1 MKSFF
6 KDLIY
11 PLFIL
16 IVAIV
21 VLFYYFKNITSMEN
35 NKKWN
40 YPFTKKVDVVDDYFG
55 VKVADPYRW
64 LEDENSPETKEWI
77 KKQNELTFSYLSKIP
92 YRTKIKKRLEELWNY
107 ERKSTP
113 FVKGDLTFY
122 FYNEGLQN
130 QSVLYVK
137 KKDEN
142 PKVLIDPNKFSKDG
156 TIALANIGISQDAKY
171 IAYSISKGGSDWQ
184 EIVVKNIE
192 TGEILGDT
200 IKWAKFTAISWANDG
215 FYYSGY
221 EPPRKGKELSA
232 RNEFHKLFY
241 HKLGTPQ
248 EEDKIVMENKEDPYR
263 MFYASV
269 SEDGKFLF
277 VYEEAKN
284 SMGNRIWVKDLNKNT
299 DFVLLN
305 ESFDYEYGVVG
316 NIGTVLYIRTNKDA
330 ENYKLLSVDLK
341 NPKKLVWNEVI
352 AETENVLLDVSL
364 ANFNNIVVKY
374 MKDANDK
381 LYIYDKTGN
390 FIKEIKLPTLGSV
403 GGPNAYYDK
412 DFMFYSFTSFLYPSV
427 IYKYN
432 FKTDTSEV
440 IFRPQIN
447 FDFDKYVTKQV
458 FYKSKDGTK
467 VPMFIVHKKNM
478 KLDGNNPAW
487 LYGYGGF
494 NISLKP
500 FFSPAR
506 LVLFENGVVF
516 AVANLRGGGEYGRKW
531 HEAGMK
537 LNKQNV
543 FDDFISAAE
552 YLIKEK
558 YTSSDKLIINGGSNG
573 GLLVGA
579 VTNQR
584 PDLFAVAIP
593 SVGVMDML
601 RFHKFTI
608 GWNWVTDYGSS
619 EDSVQF
625 EYLYK
630 YSPLHNIKEN
640 VEYPAVLVTTA
651 DHDDRV
657 VPAHSFK
664 YIATLQEKYNGKNPV
679 MIRIETMAGH
689 GAGKPVSKVI
699 EEIADMYAFA
709 FYNVGLK
716 QCCKENK

>member
-232 RNEFHKLFY
+232 KNEFHKLFY